1 MNHSRFDM
9 RKRRARVLY
18 VENKKKKCFHSAITK
33 GCMWKQVN
41 ARGMSTRSDR
51 LSLYGVRRVHCT

>member
-18 VENKKKKCFHSAITK
+18 VENKKKSVSI
-33 GCMWKQVN
+33 QQ
-41 ARGMSTRSDR
+41 
-51 LSLYGVRRVHCT
+51 

>member
-18 VENKKKKCFHSAITK
+18 VENKKKVFPFSNNK
-33 GCMWKQVN
+33 G
-41 ARGMSTRSDR
+41 
-51 LSLYGVRRVHCT
+51 VHVETGKRQRDVYA